1 MRALTC
7 PGTAVKIGS
16 LLKRGNHNDT
26 SEDHRHHNRHHPE
39 YLVLW
44 ALPVL
49 ARPGKRLTQQSS
61 ARAYHPGQSA
71 NFLFEPGR
79 LCVNPIGS
87 IGTPNTLGVQAG
99 ALAR

>member
-44 ALPVL
+44 PLPVL
-49 ARPGKRLTQQSS
+49 VRPGDPGTQQSS
-61 ARAYHPGQSA
+61 ARAYHPGYLKVSVL
-71 NFLFEPGR
+71 NPGVCVSTRSDR
-79 LCVNPIGS
+79 LVRP
-87 IGTPNTLGVQAG
+87 TLWVWPGP
-99 ALAR
+99 

>member
-7 PGTAVKIGS
+7 PRTAVKIGS

-49 ARPGKRLTQQSS
+49 VRPGDPRTQQSYS
-61 ARAYHPGQSA
+61 RAYHPGQSA
-71 NFLFEPGR
+71 KFMFERGR
-79 LCVNPIGS
+79 LCATPIKA
-87 IGTPNTLGVQAG
+87 IGADTNHS
-99 ALAR
+99 